1 MAKNKKIK
9 SKLKFTMEY
18 SYSPF
23 SEKMYDVN
31 RTIDKNVES
40 YLSKVFASHFIN
52 KQLMN
57 ESIMSYALTN
67 SHQSALLMAVKVAK
81 ESRIC
86 LEERNQHCLAVY
98 LEKDLFKY
106 RYMKY
111 ISDNG
116 FEKVSDNVIGE
127 FQLTLG
133 MKDLGNPEL
142 DDEKINKVYEITQ
155 TFSNVPLDIKA
166 GNSYLPSPRVIERIY
181 YGIILNRIQTKK
193 TIDYNKCLE
202 ISKKLSKIDDGRNS
216 ENVEDGFIEISSE
229 GFTDIKYKEE
239 LESHTIT
246 NIEQTSGI
254 KVVNKLSNRISLLPV
269 FSIDFDGIKKQVISF
284 KSARDI
290 VFNVN
295 SENPVQITL

>member
-1 MAKNKKIK
+1 MAKNKKVK
-9 SKLKFTMEY
+9 SKLKFNMEY
-18 SYSPF
+18 EYSPF
-23 SEKMYDVN
+23 SEKMYDIN
-31 RTIDKNVES
+31 RTIDKNVEN
-40 YLSKVFASHFIN
+40 YLNKVLASHFSN
-52 KQLMN
+52 RQLGK
-57 ESIMSYALTN
+57 ESIMNYALSN
-67 SHQSALLMAVKVAK
+67 SHQTALLMSMQVAK

-86 LEERNQHCLAVY
+86 LKERNQHCLSVY

-106 RYMKY
+106 RYIKHLKEQ
-111 ISDNG
+111 N
-116 FEKVSDNVIGE
+116 FEKVPQVIGE

-142 DDEKINKVYEITQ
+142 EDENINKVYEITQ
-155 TFSNVPLDIKA
+155 TFSNVPLEYKL
-166 GNSYLPSPRVIERIY
+166 GNSYLPTSKVIERLY

-193 TIDYNKCLE
+193 SIDYSKCLE
-202 ISKKLSKIDDGRNS
+202 ISKELSAIDDGRNS